1 MKKVN
6 INEFAIV
13 FIVVIFAVLF
23 INYNKFMIKNNDK
36 RVEMM
41 IQNAQIAEVNSLNY
55 KEGQGHWPTTNI
67 TIKMPKG
74 ILNNVND
81 EQVADLDEAALN
93 IEFLSNDND
102 FGIVVE
108 GEHEGKVFY
117 IGNNGKGLRD
127 SKGNVFY
134 NADLIIK
141 NNNVNPFIIPIPIL
155 F

>member
-13 FIVVIFAVLF
+13 FIVIIFAVLF
-23 INYNKFMIKNNDK
+23 INYNKFMVKNNDK

-55 KEGQGHWPTTNI
+55 KEGQGHWPTTNMI
-67 TIKMPKG
+67 IKMPKG

-93 IEFLSNDND
+93 IEFLS
-102 FGIVVE
+102 
-108 GEHEGKVFY
+108 KM
-117 IGNNGKGLRD
+117 
-127 SKGNVFY
+127 
-134 NADLIIK
+134 II
-141 NNNVNPFIIPIPIL
+141 IL
-155 F
+155 ELS